1 MPGYITK
8 KATINEAEA
17 IQYLKQKAYPLHSK
31 ADLKPLFQRIGDAR
45 IVMLGEA
52 SHGTHEYYTWRA
64 YISKCLIEEKG
75 FNCIAV
81 EGDWPDC
88 YRLNRLVK
96 GYDRHNKA
104 AFKVVQTFDRWPT
117 WMWANWETVAL
128 GDWMQKHNI
137 ALPVPE
143 KAGFYGL
150 DIYSLWESMESIM
163 NFLKKTDP
171 GALKLAEAAFRCFE
185 PYSRDKENSYAQAC
199 AFVPELCENKVL
211 QLLHE
216 VRRQLPQY
224 NTDHEHV
231 FSTEQNAVVAV
242 NAEKYYRTML
252 KGGPHSWN
260 IRDRHMADT
269 LTRLLQFHGEKARII
284 VWAHN
289 THIGDARATDMV
301 HEGMFNLGELAR
313 MEHNDKDVVLIGFGA
328 YSGTV
333 MASKKWGGR
342 MQKIYMPE
350 ARNGSWEY
358 LLHRAGIENK
368 LLLMDDLAGNDVF
381 LENHIDHRA
390 IGVVYNPIYEQYGN
404 YVPSI
409 IPLRYDA
416 FIYLDSTRALHPLH
430 MQPDGHKAPDT
441 YPFGV

>member
-1 MPGYITK
+1 M
-8 KATINEAEA
+8 
-17 IQYLKQKAYPLHSK
+17 
-31 ADLKPLFQRIGDAR
+31 R
-45 IVMLGEA
+45 
-52 SHGTHEYYTWRA
+52 
-64 YISKCLIEEKG
+64 
-75 FNCIAV
+75 
-81 EGDWPDC
+81 
-88 YRLNRLVK
+88 
-96 GYDRHNKA
+96 
-104 AFKVVQTFDRWPT
+104 
-117 WMWANWETVAL
+117 
-128 GDWMQKHNI
+128 
-137 ALPVPE
+137 
-143 KAGFYGL
+143 
-150 DIYSLWESMESIM
+150 
-163 NFLKKTDP
+163 
-171 GALKLAEAAFRCFE
+171 
-185 PYSRDKENSYAQAC
+185 
-199 AFVPELCENKVL
+199 
-211 QLLHE
+211 
-216 VRRQLPQY
+216 
-224 NTDHEHV
+224 
-231 FSTEQNAVVAV
+231 
-242 NAEKYYRTML
+242 
-252 KGGPHSWN
+252 WN